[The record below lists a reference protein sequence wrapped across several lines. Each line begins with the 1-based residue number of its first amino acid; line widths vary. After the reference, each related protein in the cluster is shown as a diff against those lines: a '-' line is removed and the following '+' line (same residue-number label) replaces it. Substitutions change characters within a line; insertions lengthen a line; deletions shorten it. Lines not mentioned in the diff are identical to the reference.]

1 MYAHKIKIV
10 AEPST
15 DVVVRLPPDFP
26 AGTAE
31 VIILSEARARPLKQV
46 ETRESPN
53 AKRLALLQTLAQRF
67 PPDPA
72 LGPVLFHED
81 PSAPLD
87 EGDWPAELR
96 P

>member
-1 MYAHKIKIV
+1 MYAHKIKIM

-15 DVVVRLPPDFP
+15 DVVVRLPSDFP

-31 VIILSEARARPLKQV
+31 VIILSEARVRPPAKV
-46 ETRESPN
+46 ETRERPN
-53 AKRLALLQTLAQRF
+53 AQRLALLQGLAQRF
-67 PPDPA
+67 PLDPA

-81 PSAPLD
+81 PNAPLD
-87 EGDWPAELR
+87 EDDWPAELR

>member
-1 MYAHKIKIV
+1 MYAHKIKVV

-15 DVVVRLPPDFP
+15 DIVVRLPPDFP

-31 VIILSEARARPLKQV
+31 VIILSEARVRPPMKV
-46 ETRESPN
+46 EAHERPN
-53 AKRLALLQTLAQRF
+53 ARRLALLQALAQRF

-81 PSAPLD
+81 PNAPLD
-87 EGDWPAELR
+87 EDDWPAELR